1 MQFLTQVMVW
11 DVEKRKETRT
21 NATMHQRAP
30 DRDEIGRPLGANLSP
45 LLTNS
50 IQIYP
55 MSHQL
60 HALFEAHVSFLEANL
75 ALASSRSEKVAP
87 KEPQGIPKV
96 LQDAPMM
103 GQDDFKDSKIASR

>member
-1 MQFLTQVMVW
+1 
-11 DVEKRKETRT
+11 
-21 NATMHQRAP
+21 
-30 DRDEIGRPLGANLSP
+30 
-45 LLTNS
+45 
-50 IQIYP
+50 

-60 HALFEAHVSFLEANL
+60 HALFEARVNFLEANL

-103 GQDDFKDSKIASR
+103 GQDDLKDSKIASR

>member
-1 MQFLTQVMVW
+1 
-11 DVEKRKETRT
+11 
-21 NATMHQRAP
+21 
-30 DRDEIGRPLGANLSP
+30 
-45 LLTNS
+45 
-50 IQIYP
+50 

-75 ALASSRSEKVAP
+75 ALASSRSDKIGP
-87 KEPQGIPKV
+87 QTPQGILKV